1 MCDAPKLD
9 GDTED
14 DIIRFV
20 EGGLMRAYDALK
32 ARYEKETGGEP
43 EGTEHPSPWYPQTIT
58 RPDGRDTYIKTARMR
73 AARAVTRTARI
84 MGGQDTV
91 TLPIGDRGLEVIGKS
106 GRAVMV
112 TLSNTSGYRLPNT
125 IVTVLP
131 G

>member
-9 GDTED
+9 KGTEET
-14 DIIRFV
+14 ILRFV
-20 EGGLMRAYDALK
+20 EGGLMKAYDALK
-32 ARYEKETGGEP
+32 ARYEKETEGEP

-58 RPDGRDTYIKTARMR
+58 RPDGRETYIKAARMR

-91 TLPIGDRGLEVIGKS
+91 TLPPGDRTLEVIGES

-112 TLSNTSGYRLPNT
+112 TLSKTSGYRLPNT
-125 IVTVLP
+125 IVTVLSE
-131 G
+131 